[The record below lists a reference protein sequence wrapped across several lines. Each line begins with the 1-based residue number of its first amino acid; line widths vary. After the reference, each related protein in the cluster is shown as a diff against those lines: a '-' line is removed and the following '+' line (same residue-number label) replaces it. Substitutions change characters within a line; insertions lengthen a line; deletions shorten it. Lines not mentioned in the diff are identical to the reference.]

1 MILGVGVDVVS
12 IAAFAEQLEQP
23 GSRFSRV
30 FTARERRAASG
41 RAAQHAVKPEPSDAW
56 AHLAARWAAK
66 EAFIKAWSGSL
77 YGTPPL
83 LPEAIWDRIE
93 VIQDQCGRPALEIH
107 GDVAKA
113 VEETCGAVRMHL
125 SLSHDG
131 DIATAFV
138 VLEGVSG
145 QGGL

>member
-12 IAAFAEQLEQP
+12 IAAFAEQLAQP
-23 GSRFSRV
+23 GSRFSHV
-30 FTARERRAASG
+30 FTARERRAAAA
-41 RAAQHAVKPEPSDAW
+41 RAAQHFGGTGPSEAPE
-56 AHLAARWAAK
+56 HLAARWAAK
-66 EAFIKAWSGSL
+66 EAFIKAWSASMFGKA
-77 YGTPPL
+77 PV

-93 VIQDQCGRPALEIH
+93 VIQDQYGRPALEIH

-145 QGGL
+145 QGGF

>member
-12 IAAFAEQLEQP
+12 VPEFAEQLAQP
-23 GSRFSRV
+23 GSRFSHV
-30 FTARERRAASG
+30 FTARERRAAAA
-41 RAAQHAVKPEPSDAW
+41 RAAQHSGGTGPSEAPE
-56 AHLAARWAAK
+56 HLAARWAAK
-66 EAFIKAWSGSL
+66 ESFIKAWSASMFGKA
-77 YGTPPL
+77 PV
-83 LPEAIWDRIE
+83 LPEAVWDRIE
-93 VIQDQCGRPALEIH
+93 VVHDPYGRPSMEIH

-145 QGGL
+145 QGGF